1 MGARPGARKQ
11 QRQPGRRSPAARAKT
26 SRQHDQAGRCYLS
39 FRGLLTHLAT
49 LTRNQVRFATAT
61 IATLAEPTSIQ
72 REAFDLTHTDHVER
86 PRLAVPSGLGT
97 LTLWSRVCICARS
110 CVAGSRKPQ

>member
-26 SRQHDQAGRCYLS
+26 SRQHDQAGRCYRS

-72 REAFDLTHTDHVER
+72 REAFDLTHGPRRAPPTCGTER
-86 PRLAVPSGLGT
+86 VGDAYALVTRMYLRAVM
-97 LTLWSRVCICARS
+97 RCR
-110 CVAGSRKPQ
+110 